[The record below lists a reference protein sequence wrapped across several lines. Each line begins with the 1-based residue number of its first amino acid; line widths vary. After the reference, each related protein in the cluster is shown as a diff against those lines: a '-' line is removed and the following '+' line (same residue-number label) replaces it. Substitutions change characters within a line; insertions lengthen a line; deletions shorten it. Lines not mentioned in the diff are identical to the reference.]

1 MTTQGGGDGRAY
13 GMPIIAAE
21 TSRLVGATT
30 RQVKCDSSGR
40 LEVVTTGGGG
50 AVDIVSVAGAAVA
63 SDGAGTMYMGSF
75 GFLGDL
81 TTLEPMLAIRFR
93 PQNGL
98 GQVLAVGV
106 GAVASAPLAVNK
118 AHWLWATVDTWIRIG
133 AGAAALD
140 FPLPLRTAV
149 EYIPTALG
157 VDDVISVIQITG
169 PGSLYIGQSEA

>member
-1 MTTQGGGDGRAY
+1 MTQGSGTFHPIVATEESRPISSQTRTVLCDG
-13 GMPIIAAE
+13 
-21 TSRLVGATT
+21 L
-30 RQVKCDSSGR
+30 GR
-40 LEVVTTGGGG
+40 LEVVLGGGGGGG
-50 AVDIVSVAGAAVA
+50 AVDIVAVDGQPVA

-81 TTLEPMLAIRFR
+81 ATLEPMLAIRFR
-93 PQNGL
+93 PQTGV
-98 GQVLAVGV
+98 GQVLAVG
-106 GAVASAPLAVNK
+106 GAAVASAPLVVNK
-118 AHWLWATVDTWIRIG
+118 AHWLWSDVDTWIRIG

-157 VDDVISVIQITG
+157 VDDVISVIQLTG